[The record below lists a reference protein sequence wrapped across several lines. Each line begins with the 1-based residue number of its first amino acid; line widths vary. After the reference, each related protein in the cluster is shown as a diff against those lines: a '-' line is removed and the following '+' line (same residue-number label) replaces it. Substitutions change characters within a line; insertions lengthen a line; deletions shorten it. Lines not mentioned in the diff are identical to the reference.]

1 MNKYTIIPS
10 SLQYKSAPLVDQEI
24 SLNLEEQSQQI
35 TEYDRSQ
42 SISLAQLY
50 DDERQICTI
59 FRPTFKVNYIYANTY
74 VGTTGYIPF
83 RNTLYYVEPEKS
95 AISNTWFGYPQ
106 YYEFDFYRPDVSDQ
120 HIRYQAKSAYTYN
133 WTYYL
138 SYVHQNNDKKELYY
152 QLTLGKKDF
161 GGSWLALEG
170 IPFIV
175 SKTSQ
180 NGNSLISFQCIAAH
194 GLTVGEYVELSLSY
208 NNNNLFQVY
217 SLGNGLVDSKEYI
230 FNIYNVGFTGT
241 TFANQKKGIFKR
253 VINPN
258 NILETKSKYYVRE
271 HKILTNVDDCIMVKN
286 AFEKNVFNEE
296 KKFEYSSITP
306 NKISRVSQKTSSNSY
321 NITFKND
328 FDLNGILDNQKRPV
342 TELFLT
348 IINKGYTGYFNQP
361 SSTTNIGLKQ
371 GWGFN
376 VTNTS
381 NFWWDNNNV
390 NSNTNIPTSNYT
402 LTSGVTKTFYYN
414 QNLISG
420 DTIDGDFCEWNDY
433 EQKER
438 VISPYFH
445 KLKYNQAVFATTDT
459 PSTNVPGFYYQPHT
473 PMTIRVFSDYIET
486 GDVDVIEGVPSY
498 AYYSNSDQEFR
509 WRDLYTYGFI
519 DNLGRGVDYPFL
531 NFAQY
536 PFKEVQFRLIPEG
549 INYNSNLTGVEFP
562 IKPLIDE
569 CE

>member
-1 MNKYTIIPS
+1 
-10 SLQYKSAPLVDQEI
+10 L
-24 SLNLEEQSQQI
+24 
-35 TEYDRSQ
+35 
-42 SISLAQLY
+42 
-50 DDERQICTI
+50 
-59 FRPTFKVNYIYANTY
+59 YANTY
-74 VGTTGYIPF
+74 TGTTEYIPF
-83 RNTLYYVEPEKS
+83 RNTLYYVQPEDS
-95 AISNTWFGYPQ
+95 SFNNIWIGYPQ

-138 SYVHQNNDKKELYY
+138 SYAHQNNDKKELYY
-152 QLTLGKKDF
+152 ELTLGKKDF
-161 GGSWLALEG
+161 ADSWFALEG

-258 NILETKSKYYVRE
+258 NILETKSKYYVKE